1 MALAVWPSQLPYRP
15 LRSPYDMGQRYAPG
29 TSTEMEDGPTRNRTS
44 STSTWT
50 QLAYQLRLTP
60 AEFEVADA
68 FVLNTLRKGV
78 ARFWMPVGRPYQPD
92 PWPPR
97 MVYLE
102 KGIWKAKPYG
112 IEHMVA
118 SFTLNVL
125 DW

>member
-1 MALAVWPSQLPYRP
+1 
-15 LRSPYDMGQRYAPG
+15 MGQRYAPG
-29 TSTEMEDGPTRNRTS
+29 SATEMEDSPTRQRTS
-44 STSTWT
+44 TTASWT

-60 AEFEVADA
+60 AEFEAADA
-68 FVLNTLRKGV
+68 FVVGTLRKGT

-92 PWPPR
+92 PWPMR

-102 KGIWKAKPYG
+102 KGIWRAKPLG
-112 IEHMVA
+112 IEHMAA